1 MSTSDT
7 PPRYAFA
14 TSEDAQTVTAIDLGT
29 RQAVATLPAGPTA
42 NAMAVTRD
50 GARLYVVNRRGRSL
64 TVVDA
69 RAPAVLDTIRLQSDP
84 MGAAISPDGRWL
96 AVLGRDRLVA
106 WVLDAA
112 TGAVQHAVPLGD
124 APPAAGPP
132 GPRSTHPVWA
142 PDGASFYAQ
151 DNVHAALV
159 RVDPRAGAVVA
170 RLPLPSPAHMAYVAP
185 DGARVYALC
194 VGAAPGS
201 GTGGAVPPSVAV
213 LDASS
218 GRLIADVPIPLAE
231 GETGELHHAALDVA
245 RRRLL
250 IANLGQGRPRGG
262 HSVHVLDTDSLRL
275 VARLE
280 AGAGAG
286 HPLLSPDGARLFVV
300 NHSAPRLHV
309 FDADALTL
317 VGEVPLPGAK
327 GMGHGCF
334 FTDDGRDFW
343 AVSTGAGVAYAVD
356 TRALQVVAQVPTGP
370 NCQDIVHAWR
380 DAYA

>member
-1 MSTSDT
+1 MSTSDAT
-7 PPRYAFA
+7 ARYAFA
-14 TSEDAQTVTAIDLGT
+14 TSEDAQSVTAIDLGT

-42 NAMAVTRD
+42 HAMAVTQD
-50 GARLYVVNRRGRSL
+50 GARLYVVNRRGESL

-69 RAPAVLDTIRLQSDP
+69 RAPAVIETITLASDP
-84 MGAAISPDGRWL
+84 MGAAVSPDGRWL

-112 TGAVQHAVPLGD
+112 TGALQHEIPLGD
-124 APPAAGPP
+124 AAPDAGPP

-142 PDGASFYAQ
+142 PDSATFYAQ
-151 DNVHAALV
+151 DNPHTALV
-159 RVDPRAGAVVA
+159 HVDALGGAVAA

-185 DGARVYALC
+185 DSARVYALC
-194 VGAAPGS
+194 VGAPD
-201 GTGGAVPPSVAV
+201 GAAPPSVAV
-213 LDASS
+213 LEAAS
-218 GRLIADVPIPLAE
+218 GRLLADVPISLAD
-231 GETGELHHAALDVA
+231 GETGELHHGALNPARGRFFVA
-245 RRRLL
+245 
-250 IANLGQGRPRGG
+250 NMGQGRPRSG
-262 HSVHVLDTDSLRL
+262 HSIHVLDTESLRL

-280 AGAGAG
+280 AAAGAG
-286 HPLLSPDGARLFVV
+286 HPVLSPDGARLWVV

-334 FTDDGRDFW
+334 FASDGRDFW
-343 AVSTGAGVAYAVD
+343 AVSSGAGTAYVVD
-356 TRALQVVAQVPTGP
+356 TATLQVVAQVETGP
-370 NCQDIVHAWR
+370 NCQDIGHHWR